1 MGMGS
6 DMRIAITGASGNVGT
21 ALLRRL
27 QLNEGEHE
35 LVGVARRTPP
45 PVDPYRLVTWHQV
58 DVTRPDAEAGLV
70 DALSGADAVVHLA
83 WGFQPSHDTDYLKR
97 LGVGGTKAVLG
108 AVAAAGT
115 AHLIHMSSVGP
126 YRASPGD
133 APVDESWP
141 ADGVPSSPYSRH
153 KAAAER
159 ALDAFEARHSD
170 VAVARMRPGF
180 ILQREAASGLLRYGL
195 PTFVPGA
202 IVRHVP
208 VLPLDAA
215 FRIPVIHADDVA
227 RAIATAL
234 ERRASGPFNLS
245 ADQPLRRSQIADA
258 LGARAVPM
266 PRAVLR
272 AAVAASWHA
281 RLQPL
286 DPSWIDLAFAVPLL
300 DTGRARI
307 ELNWSPAVPAEAA
320 LREVLD
326 GMATGAHTAGPPLAK
341 RTRRAQLR
349 KLVTQ
354 GPIGN
359 RPIA

>member
-1 MGMGS
+1 
-6 DMRIAITGASGNVGT
+6 MRIAITGASGNVGT

-35 LVGVARRTPP
+35 LVGIARRTPP
-45 PVDPYRLVTWHQV
+45 PVDAYRLVTWHQV
-58 DVTRPDAEAGLV
+58 DLTSPDAEAGLL
-70 DALSGADAVVHLA
+70 DALAGADAVVHLA
-83 WGFQPSHDTDYLKR
+83 WGFQPSHDADYLER
-97 LGVGGTKAVLG
+97 LGVGGTKAVLA
-108 AVAAAGT
+108 AVAAAGIP
-115 AHLIHMSSVGP
+115 HVIHMSSVGA
-126 YRASPGD
+126 YRAAAGD
-133 APVDESWP
+133 EPVDESWP

-153 KAAAER
+153 KAAAET
-159 ALDAFEARHSD
+159 AVDEFEAQHGD

-180 ILQREAASGLLRYGL
+180 ILQRDAASGLLRYGL

-202 IVRHVP
+202 VVRHVP

-215 FRIPVIHADDVA
+215 FRIPVVHADDVA
-227 RAIATAL
+227 RAVATAL
-234 ERRASGPFNLS
+234 ERRAGGAFNLS
-245 ADQPLRRSQIADA
+245 ADQPLRRAQIADA
-258 LGARAVPM
+258 LGARPVPM

-300 DTGRARI
+300 DTARARV
-307 ELNWSPAVPAEAA
+307 ELNWAPAVTAEAA
-320 LREVLD
+320 LREVFD
-326 GMATGAHTAGPPLAK
+326 GMATGAHTASGPLVK

-349 KLVTQ
+349 KLVTH